1 MVALKLPSIDV
12 DILICNPKSGDICAI
27 AEPDCRSEVSNAK
40 FAMLMFVKPLPSPIN
55 VEPLTTTI
63 FPPLTIVEPVTNNP
77 PVIEV

>member
-40 FAMLMFVKPLPSPIN
+40 FAIVIFVIPLPSPTKD
-55 VEPLTTTI
+55 EPLANITPPPVTNK
-63 FPPLTIVEPVTNNP
+63 PPLTFKDCDI
-77 PVIEV
+77 